1 MAPKRPA
8 ANTDKPA
15 IVRVLR
21 CPLDGPERPW
31 QIRAPMESQVTPIL
45 TPEVVPAPAALA
57 PARDPRRRFARFSRA
72 VLGYTLGVILFGAGV
87 RITDSGAG
95 CGQHWPTCNG
105 EVLHLPKSLH
115 TLIELTHRLTSG
127 LSLLAVLGLLI
138 GAFRLFPRGHVVRS
152 SAVFSFVMIVIEALI
167 GMVIVLMRWVV
178 HDASFGRILA
188 LPLHLVSTAL
198 LTGAL
203 TWCAYFATVP
213 EAKPSPLPSAARSL
227 LLLAGLG
234 ILLVSASGAV
244 TALGDTVYPV
254 QASGFSA
261 RLHEDQGLNAHI
273 LQRMRGIHPFLAV
286 GVAAFVAYV
295 AALYSGYRSSRGV
308 RRASQALVGSVV
320 LQVCAGVLNIWLSAP
335 GPLQIVHLLLANLVW
350 IALILLAAAM
360 CQSEQPNATA
370 VR

>member
-1 MAPKRPA
+1 V
-8 ANTDKPA
+8 
-15 IVRVLR
+15 IVRCLCCV
-21 CPLDGPERPW
+21 LDGPERPW
-31 QIRAPMESQVTPIL
+31 QIRAPMESHATPVL
-45 TPEVVPAPAALA
+45 TPEVVPAPGAAA
-57 PARDPRRRFARFSRA
+57 RARDPRRRFARFARA
-72 VLGYTLGVILFGAGV
+72 VVGYTLFVILFGAGV

-127 LSLLAVLGLLI
+127 LSLLAVVGLLI
-138 GAFRLFPRGHVVRS
+138 GAFKLYPRGHVVRA

-198 LTGAL
+198 LTAAL
-203 TWCAYFATVP
+203 TWCAYFASVP
-213 EAKPSPLPSAARSL
+213 EAKRTPLPRAARNL
-227 LLLAGLG
+227 LLLSALG
-234 ILLVSASGAV
+234 ILLVSATGAV

-254 QASGFSA
+254 HASGFAA
-261 RLHEDQGLNAHI
+261 RLQEDQGLNAHL

-286 GVAAFVAYV
+286 AVAAFVAYV
-295 AALYSGYRSSRGV
+295 AALFSGYRSSRDAQ
-308 RRASQALVGSVV
+308 RASQALVGLVV
-320 LQVCAGVLNIWLSAP
+320 LQVGAGVVNIWLSAP

-360 CQSEQPNATA
+360 RQADPKATA
-370 VR
+370 PATG